1 MQQNTQ
7 DKSLVKVNVNSIFYK
22 IKHFFKSI
30 FSKNKSATSTEA
42 CNIQSEKENKRYS
55 FIEEIKKIED
65 ENTILLK
72 LQTKYRNGEIKE
84 EDLTQEQ
91 INSLCSLY
99 DKQISDLKK
108 LNEIRKQKL
117 LEYRKNK
124 QINTTNT

>member
-7 DKSLVKVNVNSIFYK
+7 DKSLVKVNVSSIFYK

-30 FSKNKSATSTEA
+30 FSKNKSSTSTEA